1 LSDSN
6 HNESAAPAPTCVHL
20 LLRAEGSVLQDCLAS
35 CSSGDCLVLMDAAVT
50 LVAGPSPK
58 SAFRVEFCCLEADVH
73 AHGLRGLVSGS
84 PWKQITDLELV
95 ERVVRHR
102 HCLSWK

>member
-1 LSDSN
+1 
-6 HNESAAPAPTCVHL
+6 
-20 LLRAEGSVLQDCLAS
+20 
-35 CSSGDCLVLMDAAVT
+35 MDAAVT
-50 LVAGPSPK
+50 LLTGPAPG
-58 SAFRVEFCCLEADVH
+58 SACAVEFCCLEADVR
-73 AHGLRGLVSGS
+73 AHGLSELVSGS